1 MARQTTQRLPFHCNP
16 NRGENHAR
24 RAIKTQLSAYLEKL
38 QTPIELVASLDDS
51 DAARQMREL
60 LADIAALSPK
70 VSVREDGNDARKP
83 SFSVGR
89 PARRPHPLR
98 RHPDGPRIHLA
109 GAGAVAGPAAT
120 RPRSMRR

>member
-1 MARQTTQRLPFHCNP
+1 MLDA
-16 NRGENHAR
+16 
-24 RAIKTQLSAYLEKL
+24 AIKTQLSAYLEKL
-38 QTPIELVASLDDS
+38 QTPIELVASLDAS

-89 PARRPHPLR
+89 PGEAPASVSPASRWATNS
-98 RHPDGPRIHLA
+98 PRWCWPCCR
-109 GAGAVAGPAAT
+109 PAAI
-120 RPRSMRR
+120 RPRSTRR

>member
-1 MARQTTQRLPFHCNP
+1 MLDA
-16 NRGENHAR
+16 
-24 RAIKTQLSAYLEKL
+24 AIKPQLSAYLEKL
-38 QTPIELVASLDDS
+38 QTPIELVASLDAS

-89 PARRPHPLR
+89 PNEAARIRFAGIPWATNS
-98 RHPDGPRIHLA
+98 PRWCWRCCR
-109 GAGAVAGPAAT
+109 PAAT
-120 RPRSMRR
+120 RRRSMPR